1 MSKDKVATPTNK
13 TVANA
18 EPVYSASEIAA
29 NARRLFG
36 CGPDIASAALAC
48 SNITDCTV
56 EQARAIIKKFA
67 ERKVNN

>member
-1 MSKDKVATPTNK
+1 MSKDKVATATNK
-13 TVANA
+13 TAANA

-36 CGPDIASAALAC
+36 CSIDIASAALARE
-48 SNITDCTV
+48 NIKTCTV